1 MMKTAVIRK
10 ANKALY
16 TRIIAGIGGLLA
28 GALSLGLSIYETRTG
43 AEVAQVPADASVRTG
58 QWNVTLHSASIAAE
72 TPDGRH
78 VSDGK
83 KALTIDLTLE
93 NLTAESSNLYRQT
106 LKLENVANAP
116 DPRFYLARDRDVLW
130 DLQPMMPETVKAV
143 WELPATQTLPKAL
156 KVTIVGTTYKPK
168 DNLYAAPGWFNPTDV
183 ARVDLPLA
191 ATTEGAAP

>member
-1 MMKTAVIRK
+1 MKPAVIRK

-16 TRIIAGIGGLLA
+16 TRIIAGIGGFLA

-43 AEVAQVPADASVRTG
+43 AEVVQVPVGASVRTG
-58 QWNVTLHSASIAAE
+58 QWNVTLHSAGIAAE

-93 NLTAESSNLYRQT
+93 NLTAESSNLYGKT
-106 LKLENVANAP
+106 LKLENIANAP
-116 DPRFYLARDRDVLW
+116 APQFYLARDRDLLW

-143 WELPATQTLPKAL
+143 WELPAAQTLPKAL

-191 ATTEGAAP
+191 ATTEGATP